1 MIISP
6 LPVFYRSL
14 RGADCAGDVPEAKI
28 RCDHRALWWKFRAS
42 DPAPATGSGI
52 YEAETGESY
61 RANTFLASL
70 WTFSINSG
78 GLKGRA

>member
-14 RGADCAGDVPEAKI
+14 QGADCAGDVPEAKI
-28 RCDHRALWWKFRAS
+28 RCDQRALWWKFRAS
-42 DPAPATGSGI
+42 DPAPARSGTH
-52 YEAETGESY
+52 EVETGASY

-70 WTFSINSG
+70 RTFSINSG